1 MENCIDVISSAMSG
15 LLVFIDHSPHI
26 NHKYKAVITLQSVV
40 QHVPP
45 TLNLGLSWLDSVCVN
60 VCLKYIDS
68 ALNPQQNGPF
78 AADSVFL
85 APVLISA
92 QLLTHWIILC

>member
-45 TLNLGLSWLDSVCVN
+45 TLNLVYPGWTQFVSMSV
-60 VCLKYIDS
+60 
-68 ALNPQQNGPF
+68 
-78 AADSVFL
+78 
-85 APVLISA
+85 
-92 QLLTHWIILC
+92 